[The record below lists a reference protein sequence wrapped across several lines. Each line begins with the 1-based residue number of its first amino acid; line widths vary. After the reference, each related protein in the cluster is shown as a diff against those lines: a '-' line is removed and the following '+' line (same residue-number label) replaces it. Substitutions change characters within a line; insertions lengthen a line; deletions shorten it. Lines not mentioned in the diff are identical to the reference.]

1 MIHINLRG
9 ILMEQIDFLSLIPY
23 VFIISFTPGPNTI
36 TSASMGV
43 CFGIRRTTKFVYGIT
58 VGIFIVML
66 LCGSFSNL
74 LLRIIPSIGP
84 IMRLVGAGYILWLAY
99 GIFKATYSLKEK
111 SETIPMGFY
120 KGLLLQFLN
129 PKLAIYGLTLYT
141 AFLSPIINI
150 PLYVGISVF
159 TISAIAFCSV
169 FTWALFG
176 SVISKH
182 LHNTRIK
189 SALNITL
196 GLLLVY
202 TAVRLSGLLS

>member
-1 MIHINLRG
+1 MQ
-9 ILMEQIDFLSLIPY
+9 QIDFLSVIPY
-23 VFIISFTPGPNTI
+23 VFITTFTPGPSTI

-43 CFGIRRTTKFVYGIT
+43 CFGIRRTSKFLYGIT
-58 VGIFIVML
+58 VGFFIVMF

-74 LLRIIPSIGP
+74 LLRVIPSIEP
-84 IMRLVGAGYILWLAY
+84 IMRWVGAGYILWLAY
-99 GIFKATYSLKEK
+99 RIFKANYAIKEK
-111 SETIPMGFY
+111 TEISPMGFY
-120 KGLLLQFLN
+120 KGFLLQFLN

-159 TISAIAFCSV
+159 ALSAIAFCSV

-176 SVISKH
+176 AVISRH
-182 LHNTRIK
+182 LHNTRIR
-189 SALNITL
+189 SAINITL

>member
-1 MIHINLRG
+1 MQ
-9 ILMEQIDFLSLIPY
+9 QIDFFSLIPY
-23 VFIISFTPGPNTI
+23 VFITTFTPGPSTI

-43 CFGIRRTTKFVYGIT
+43 CFGIRKTTKFFYGIT
-58 VGIFIVML
+58 VGFFIVML
-66 LCGSFSNL
+66 LCGSFSSL
-74 LLRIIPSIGP
+74 LLRAIPSIGP

-99 GIFKATYSLKEK
+99 WIFKANYSLKEK

-129 PKLAIYGLTLYT
+129 PKLAIYGLTLHT
-141 AFLSPIINI
+141 AFLLPIIDI
-150 PLYVGISVF
+150 PLYVGISALAL
-159 TISAIAFCSV
+159 SAIAFCSV

-176 SVISKH
+176 AVISKH
-182 LHNTRIK
+182 LHHTRIK

-202 TAVRLSGLLS
+202 TAVRLSGLFL

>member
-1 MIHINLRG
+1 
-9 ILMEQIDFLSLIPY
+9 MEQIDFLSLIPY
-23 VFIISFTPGPNTI
+23 VLIVSFTPGPNTI

-43 CFGIRRTTKFVYGIT
+43 CFGIRRTTKFVYGVT

-74 LLRIIPSIGP
+74 LLRVIPSIEP

-99 GIFKATYSLKEK
+99 GIFKANYSLKGK
-111 SETIPMGFY
+111 SETIPLGFY

-141 AFLSPIINI
+141 AFLSPIINT

-182 LHNTRIK
+182 LHNTKIK
-189 SALNITL
+189 NALNITL